1 MKSRRSGEAGVRAL
15 TRLLLVISIR
25 VVQYVIAMSGAV
37 GALTLR

>member
-25 VVQYVIAMSGAV
+25 VVQHVAMSGAV
-37 GALTLR
+37 GAPTLR